1 MNGYLAHGNKR
12 VDFSKAQAVAYVSMI
27 RGEGDMAAFQSGV
40 WGWATVSERIAI
52 LQQMGDLQRDL
63 TREILEQLKDE
74 NEPDNQPED

>member
-12 VDFSKAQAVAYVSMI
+12 VDFSKAQAVAYVSLI

-40 WGWATVSERIAI
+40 WGQATVNERIAI

-63 TREILEQLKDE
+63 TREILMQMQEE
-74 NEPDNQPED
+74 NEDQSED